1 MEFAHIQD
9 NMGFPQP
16 KMFGNHRLQEK
27 YSGAEIVSSTI
38 DDFARIVAAS
48 KEQLPIVPEEL
59 GDTWIYGA
67 GTDPYKLGSYK
78 ELLHSREQWGASQ
91 PSAPGTPQWQELCRN
106 LMLICEHTWGKD
118 SKRWFS
124 DYRNW
129 ENKRF
134 KKPETATES

>member
-1 MEFAHIQD
+1 M
-9 NMGFPQP
+9 
-16 KMFGNHRLQEK
+16 
-27 YSGAEIVSSTI
+27 
-38 DDFARIVAAS
+38 AAS